1 MEELNLG
8 DLTFDT
14 SDDIFSPEGI
24 QDEIVIAQPSNE
36 QTPAPETKE
45 IKETTNSS
53 EEPKA
58 PESVAT
64 KEENTNQVTDE
75 TATGNEKDSN
85 SSSPQN
91 DTEKLYSSLAAEFKA
106 KGVLSN
112 LDLEKEK
119 ISSME
124 DINKALEKEIESR
137 LSEKQKQLDAAIQA
151 GAPADEVSYQ
161 MESIE
166 KLEGITEDFLAD
178 SNNEELRKNV
188 IAQDFINRGY
198 TQEKALSM
206 AQRSIDSGE
215 DLDDALAAL
224 DEIIKLEKG
233 KLDEIVNKVKN
244 EEKKGLEDVKNF
256 IHNQDEIIPGIKLTT
271 TQKEALYNQVT
282 TDVGNKDN
290 AFIQAQR
297 ENPLEMRMKLEAMFF
312 LTKGLTDFS
321 IFGAAKETKI
331 TKGIEDLLRGVKF
344 TESGQINTDVKDTLS
359 SFTVK
364 DLEGF
369 TFGD

>member
-1 MEELNLG
+1 MEGLNLG

-14 SDDIFSPEGI
+14 SDDIFNAGEI
-24 QDEIVIAQPSNE
+24 QDEITIAAQSNE
-36 QTPAPETKE
+36 EVSTEVKE
-45 IKETTNSS
+45 IKDNSS
-53 EEPKA
+53 EEIKT

-75 TATGNEKDSN
+75 TAKGNEKDSN
-85 SSSPQN
+85 SSSPPN
-91 DTEKLYSSLAAEFKA
+91 DTEQLYSSLAAEFKA

-112 LDLEKEK
+112 LDLEKDK

-137 LSEKQKQLDAAIQA
+137 LSDKQKQLDAAIQA
-151 GAPADEVSYQ
+151 GAPANEVSHQ

-166 KLEGITEDFLAD
+166 RLEQIDETFLSSNENED
-178 SNNEELRKNV
+178 LRRNV

-198 TQEKALSM
+198 SQEKALAM

-215 DLDDALAAL
+215 DLDDAISAL

-233 KLDEIVNKVKN
+233 KLEEIVGRVKKQ
-244 EEKKGLEDVKNF
+244 EEDGIKDIKNF
-256 IHNQDEIIPGIKLTT
+256 IHNQEEIIPGIKLTT

-282 TDVGNKDN
+282 TDVGEKDN
-290 AFIQAQR
+290 AFIKAQK

-321 IFGAAKETKI
+321 VFGAAKETKI

-369 TFGD
+369 QFGD

>member
-1 MEELNLG
+1 MEGLNLG
-8 DLTFDT
+8 DLQFDT

-24 QDEIVIAQPSNE
+24 QDELNI
-36 QTPAPETKE
+36 QTPVQEVKPTEPEKE
-45 IKETTNSS
+45 ITSS
-53 EEPKA
+53 EEPKT

-75 TATGNEKDSN
+75 TAKGNEKDSN
-85 SSSPQN
+85 SSSPPN
-91 DTEKLYSSLAAEFKA
+91 DTEQLYSSLAAEFKA

-124 DINKALEKEIESR
+124 DINKALEKEIEAR
-137 LSEKQKQLDAAIQA
+137 LSDKQKQLDAAINA
-151 GAPADEVSYQ
+151 GAPADEVNYQ
-161 MESIE
+161 IDSIE
-166 KLEGITEDFLAD
+166 RLEGITQDFLAD
-178 SNNEELRKNV
+178 DNNQELRMNV

-206 AQRSIDSGE
+206 AQRSIDAGE
-215 DLDDALAAL
+215 DVEDAVSAL

-233 KLDEIVNKVKN
+233 KLDEIVNRVKN
-244 EEKKGLEDVKNF
+244 EEKKGLEDIKSF
-256 IHNQDEIIPGIKLTT
+256 IHGKDEIIPGIKLTA
-271 TQKEALYNQVT
+271 TQKETLFNQVT

-290 AFIQAQR
+290 AFIKAQK

-321 IFGAAKETKI
+321 VFGAAKETKI
-331 TKGIEDLLRGVKF
+331 TKGIEDLLRGAKF
-344 TESGQINTDVKDTLS
+344 TESGQINTDVKDSMS

-369 TFGD
+369 QFGD